1 MIKIGV
7 DIIDNLYS
15 KLGDIGKTDTHSIPK
30 DVLNEINREY
40 NSFINHKE
48 AISNAIKESQ
58 KKILSQID
66 DLKFPSLDKFLSTKY
81 SSIQKQGFIC
91 NLCNSFTVSTLKGL
105 AAHKRGCSRKI
116 GNTNNDITCH

>member
-1 MIKIGV
+1 M
-7 DIIDNLYS
+7 D
-15 KLGDIGKTDTHSIPK
+15 
-30 DVLNEINREY
+30 EINREY

-48 AISNAIKESQ
+48 AISNTIKESQ

-66 DLKFPSLDKFLSTKY
+66 DLKFPALDKFLSTKY

-116 GNTNNDITCH
+116 GTTNNDIPCH